1 MATAGNNAF
10 LQIVSSQ
17 EQNSFIDVRGAGLEA
32 LTYSG
37 FRDEDL
43 NVTAIGDASILF
55 KTGPID
61 NGITR
66 MEIAQDGD
74 VTIEGNLIV
83 NGTITNAGAPS
94 QYAITYNGPASGT
107 GPFYCLNCFNSTY
120 TNYSVT
126 ILANSNVSIAITSNV
141 NPTTI
146 SPVFTYT
153 TTLIED
159 NVVPVVT
166 NQGIAAVPIPIGG
179 QSGGQNIITCTLYYP
194 YNPTYAFVV
203 QSSNSTSNG
212 DGIRITNGHAYYS
225 GFFGDTL
232 YIELEGYIGT
242 APTVVVRGFN

>member
-66 MEIAQDGD
+66 MEIAQDGE

-83 NGTITNAGAPS
+83 NGTITSDGAPS
-94 QYAITYNGPASGT
+94 QYAITYNGPSSGSGF
-107 GPFYCLNCFNSTY
+107 GPFYCSNCFNSTY
-120 TNYSVT
+120 NNYSVT
-126 ILANSNVSIAITSNV
+126 ILANSNLSIAITNSSN
-141 NPTTI
+141 PSAI

-153 TTLIED
+153 TTLIE
-159 NVVPVVT
+159 NGVYPFVFNAPIS
-166 NQGIAAVPIPIGG
+166 NNLIPIGG
-179 QSGGQNIITCTLYYP
+179 QSGGNNIINCTLYYP

-212 DGIRITNGHAYYS
+212 AGIRITNGSAYYS
-225 GFFGDTL
+225 SFIGDTL
-232 YIELEGYIGT
+232 YIGGITGS
-242 APTVVVRGFN
+242 APDVIIRGFN